1 MDTWLDIG
9 QKYLDSLL
17 ESMPRRIGEV
27 VKLGAIVMK
36 YWNEILVSSD
46 WNRCRC
52 RIIFIHGTETFLL
65 VQENSVGQLM
75 ALFVERSCGVHWL
88 E

>member
-1 MDTWLDIG
+1 MARLVYSGCRQFKSCEELEECVMDTWLDIG

-36 YWNEILVSSD
+36 Y
-46 WNRCRC
+46 
-52 RIIFIHGTETFLL
+52 
-65 VQENSVGQLM
+65 
-75 ALFVERSCGVHWL
+75 
-88 E
+88 